1 MVNAFLWWGKRGER
15 EQLEDLGVD
24 GMIILKF
31 IFKKRDVGMNWND
44 VEQDR
49 ERWRVVINAVLNLL
63 FS

>member
-1 MVNAFLWWGKRGER
+1 M
-15 EQLEDLGVD
+15 EDLGVD
-24 GMIILKF
+24 GMIILKY

-49 ERWRVVINAVLNLL
+49 ERWRVVINAVPNLL